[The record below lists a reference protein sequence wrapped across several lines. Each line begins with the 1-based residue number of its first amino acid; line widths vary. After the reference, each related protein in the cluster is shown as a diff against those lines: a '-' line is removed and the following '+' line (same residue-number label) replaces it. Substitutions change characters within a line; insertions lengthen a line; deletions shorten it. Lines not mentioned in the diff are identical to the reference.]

1 MNDFKNVEGLVS
13 QVDTIL
19 KTLQE
24 IKEGKVEKVYNTKE
38 LCDYLKVGKSVIE
51 KLRQSGDLSYVRVG
65 KSYIYTQSDI
75 EDYFE
80 NNIVKFVVKY

>member
-75 EDYFE
+75 EEYFE
-80 NNIVKFVVKY
+80 KNRVKFVV

>member
-1 MNDFKNVEGLVS
+1 MNQEQNVLGSMES
-13 QVDTIL
+13 KVDNIL
-19 KTLQE
+19 TTLQE

-80 NNIVKFVVKY
+80 NNRVKYVV

>member
-1 MNDFKNVEGLVS
+1 MKDFKNVEGLVS

-75 EDYFE
+75 EEYFE
-80 NNIVKFVVKY
+80 KNRVKFVV